1 MTLIISAECPVL
13 PQRRYDIFGSRCLP
27 EVFTSWKVQDMMKF
41 LDSAP
46 FKLALA
52 RRQTRSSSR
61 LASVLLS
68 LSHIHLQICSIIHNK
83 LFEESSTYDI
93 GDAVRRGSGLWK
105 TGKTRS
111 CAMFSSRTQPY
122 RDPSKMFDSVP
133 RLQYYIKFKC
143 YIAPVPSRL
152 LQNTINTFSALFIL
166 FSLKLWRKMLI
177 FGQRC
182 DSFCID

>member
-1 MTLIISAECPVL
+1 MTLIINAECPVL

-27 EVFTSWKVQDMMKF
+27 EVFTSWKVRDMMKF

-133 RLQYYIKFKC
+133 DC
-143 YIAPVPSRL
+143 
-152 LQNTINTFSALFIL
+152 NTI
-166 FSLKLWRKMLI
+166 
-177 FGQRC
+177 
-182 DSFCID
+182 